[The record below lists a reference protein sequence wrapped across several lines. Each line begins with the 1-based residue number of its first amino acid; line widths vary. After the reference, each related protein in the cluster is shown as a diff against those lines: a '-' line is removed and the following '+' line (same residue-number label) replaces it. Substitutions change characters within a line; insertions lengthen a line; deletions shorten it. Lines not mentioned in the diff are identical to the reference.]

1 MSFKSSSFN
10 SDFGP
15 EFSQPTAKSTL
26 VNYVRFPK
34 GPCIEGEMADLYI
47 ASKSNESYLTF
58 VNLMVKL
65 QKHTELYMSRIN
77 KDDFHALKSALDS
90 VPEFKEILLHLH
102 TGKSP
107 AKVVDFYVARMPISR
122 SVYR

>member
-15 EFSQPTAKSTL
+15 EFSQPTVKSTL
-26 VNYVRFPK
+26 VNYTRFPK
-34 GPCIEGEMADLYI
+34 GPCVASEMTDLYI
-47 ASKSNESYLTF
+47 ASKSDDAYLTF

-65 QKHTELYMSRIN
+65 QKHTQLYMSRIDKN
-77 KDDFHALKSALDS
+77 DFYALKSALES
-90 VPEFKEILLHLH
+90 VPEFNEIKLHLH

-107 AKVVDFYVARMPISR
+107 MKVVDFYIARMVISKT
-122 SVYR
+122 VYR